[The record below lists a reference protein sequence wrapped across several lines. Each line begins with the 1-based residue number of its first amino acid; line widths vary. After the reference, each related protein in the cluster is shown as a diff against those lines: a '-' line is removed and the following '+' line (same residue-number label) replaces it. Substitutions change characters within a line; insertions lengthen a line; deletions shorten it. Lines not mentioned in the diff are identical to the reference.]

1 MYGKEGRGLDVD
13 KAVKA
18 VSDGFRLR
26 AETGQN
32 KAITLPV
39 ATRRPTVSDAE
50 VDRKMKSFAKP
61 AMSGLVTVQ
70 TDPQH
75 SIPFGPDKSLPKIL
89 SMKVVDGKLVEH
101 CDLSVLKQ
109 LYGSTFDGVSRTGR
123 RQQEARHPGGR
134 GVRAAAGAARQDAQ
148 RAHRRHRQGQ
158 LSGPRSFTTRPPP
171 GTGRGAASCP
181 WPPRVSRVA
190 SRLPGTSCPD
200 PCPGTSCPTH
210 VLACHA
216 RLMPWHVM
224 PRPMTSVIPRSRPL
238 TLPGTARPRPG
249 WWP

>member
-1 MYGKEGRGLDVD
+1 MD

-109 LYGSTFDGVSRTGR
+109 LYGSTFDGVLLERGDGSD
-123 RQQEARHPGGR
+123 RHPGGR

-171 GTGRGAASCP
+171 GTGRGPRHVPGRLVSPGSRHVSLARHAPTHALAPHARLMSWHVMPVSCP
-181 WPPRVSRVA
+181 
-190 SRLPGTSCPD
+190 GMSCPD
-200 PCPGTSCPTH
+200 P
-210 VLACHA
+210 
-216 RLMPWHVM
+216 
-224 PRPMTSVIPRSRPL
+224 
-238 TLPGTARPRPG
+238 
-249 WWP
+249 